1 MEKEMILFDLDGT
14 LWDSS
19 QQVAESWN
27 QVFREFGQMLAP
39 GAVLPELSADDI
51 RRIMGKTMDEIALT
65 IMPDMD
71 PEHRAVLFKKCE
83 TFEVTYIEA
92 HGGVLYPGVRET
104 LEMLQASG
112 HALAVVSNCQE
123 GYVRAFIKSMNMEP
137 YFCDYEEWGR
147 TGRSKGENI
156 RLVMERNGCTKGI
169 YVGDT
174 QKDQDAAD
182 EAGIPFI
189 WASYGF
195 GTVSNCAGRIGHFPE
210 LPAEIG
216 QAVR

>member
-1 MEKEMILFDLDGT
+1 MILFDLDGT

-27 QVFREFGQMLAP
+27 IVFREYGETLAP
-39 GAVLPELSADDI
+39 GAVLTELSVDDI
-51 RRIMGKTMDEIALT
+51 RSIMGKTMDEIAMA

-71 PEHRAVLFKKCE
+71 PEKRAVLFKKCE
-83 TFEVTYIEA
+83 TFEVTYIES
-92 HGGVLYPGVRET
+92 HGGILYPGVRET
-104 LEMLQASG
+104 LEQLKAEG

-123 GYVRAFIKSMNMEP
+123 GYVRAFIRSMKMER

-147 TGRSKGENI
+147 TLRPKGENI
-156 RLVMERNGCTKGI
+156 RLVMERNHCLKGI

-174 QKDQDAAD
+174 QKDNDAAD
-182 EAGIPFI
+182 AAGIPFI

-195 GTVSNCAGRIGHFPE
+195 GTADNYVKRIESFLE
-210 LPAEIG
+210 LTDIFK
-216 QAVR
+216 